1 MLLKNVRGCLKSNN
15 VMSKIFSFLI
25 IYFFSIELCFPNGS
39 LRGFVTDSTNSEA
52 IVYANVYIE
61 ATQQGV
67 ATDTRGY
74 YFIPSIPS
82 GKQLVIISCVGYRTK
97 KIDVTIIDNKIT
109 ELNVELIPTTFQ
121 MDDLFIYGQKSAEN
135 ETNLGLEK
143 IYTREIEILPTGIE
157 TDIFRVIQTSPGVST
172 TGDITSKYYV
182 RGGGSDQNVV
192 LLNGAPIYY
201 PYHALG
207 TMSVVDPEIINM
219 LEFFK
224 GGFSSQYGG
233 RLSSVLNV
241 VTKDGNKNKFQGGA
255 QASFLSGKLFLQGPI
270 PNGSFF
276 VTGRKSYFADVLK
289 KYFNNKDAPFD
300 FYDIT
305 FKVNYSNPEIDK
317 DSKFII
323 HGFAS
328 GDFVDYKDELKENYS
343 IKNQI
348 LGMTWDKVWSSPLF
362 SHFELNYSGFQAEV
376 VPNLSNSKPRS
387 NQLVDITLKS
397 DFAYVYDNKDEFG
410 IGMENKYFSSKL
422 NVLNLYGQRINYN
435 DWGWDLTIY
444 SHYKFLR
451 WEKIGFDIGVRAK
464 LLALSHKRPFLFEPR
479 FNFTYHPTALLSLK
493 ASIGRYS
500 QEILTLTDEN
510 ELISIFEPW
519 IIIPNY
525 IESPEATQFS
535 VGLEMYI
542 TEKMTFEIE
551 GYYKL
556 IDNLID
562 INRKKFSAKDNDF
575 VNVDGHSYGTEVQLK
590 YQPRDFFIK
599 LSYALGWAYKINGSK
614 EYYPR
619 YDVRHSANI
628 LFGIDFGNGWQA
640 NLMWT
645 LNTGM
650 PFTPIAGFYDR
661 LNFTTMP
668 PGLNSTNFTS
678 VIFWGEKNSAR
689 LPVYHRLDFSASKEF
704 KLFLADIIIGINI
717 INVYNKKNI
726 FYFDRDT
733 GEEVYMLPFFP
744 SAFIKVE
751 L

>member
-1 MLLKNVRGCLKSNN
+1 
-15 VMSKIFSFLI
+15 MSKFYRFIFFLI
-25 IYFFSIELCFPNGS
+25 ILIIFQRIGFANGS
-39 LRGFVTDSTNSEA
+39 LRGFITDSTNGEA
-52 IVYANVYIE
+52 VVYANIYIE

-67 ATDTRGY
+67 ATDIRGY
-74 YFIPSIPS
+74 YFLPSIPN
-82 GKQLVIISCVGYRTK
+82 GKQVVIVSCVGYKTK
-97 KIDVTIIDNKIT
+97 KVIITIQENKIT
-109 ELNVELIPTTFQ
+109 ELNETLTPTTFQ
-121 MDDLFIYGQKSAEN
+121 IDDLYIYGQKSAEN

-143 IYTREIEILPTGIE
+143 ISSREIEILPTGIE
-157 TDIFRVIQTSPGVST
+157 SDIFRVIQTSPGVST

-224 GGFSSQYGG
+224 GGFTSQYGG
-233 RLSSVLNV
+233 RLSSILNV

-289 KYFNNKDAPFD
+289 KYLNNQDAPFD

-305 FKVNYSNPEIDK
+305 FKVNYSNPELDK
-317 DSKFII
+317 DSKFIL

-328 GDFVDYKDELKENYS
+328 GDFVDYEDLLRENYE
-343 IKNQI
+343 IRNQI
-348 LGMTWDKVWSSPLF
+348 LGITWDKVWDSPLF
-362 SHFELNYSGFQAEV
+362 SHFALSYSGFQAEV
-376 VPNLSNSKPRS
+376 MPNLSNSKPRY
-387 NQLVDITLKS
+387 NQIVDVTLKT

-410 IGMENKYFSSKL
+410 IGMENKYFGTKL
-422 NVLNLYGQRINYN
+422 DVVNLYGDKMDY
-435 DWGWDLTIY
+435 DSWGWDLTIY
-444 SHYKFLR
+444 SNYKFLR
-451 WEKIGFDIGVRAK
+451 WEKIGFDVGVRAK
-464 LLALSHKRPFLFEPR
+464 LLAISKKRPFLLEPR
-479 FNFTYHPTALLSLK
+479 INITYHPTPLISLK
-493 ASIGRYS
+493 ASVGRYS

-519 IIIPNY
+519 IIIPDY
-525 IESPEATQFS
+525 LEAPEATQFN
-535 VGLEMYI
+535 VGLEMYL
-542 TEKMTFEIE
+542 TEKLTFEIE

-562 INRKKFSAKDNDF
+562 VNKNKFSSKDNDYIN
-575 VNVDGHSYGTEVQLK
+575 VNGHSYGAEVLIK
-590 YQPRDFFIK
+590 FEPSNYFIK
-599 LSYALGWAYKINGSK
+599 ASYSLGWAYKINDDM
-614 EYYPR
+614 EYFPR
-619 YDVRHSANI
+619 YDVRHSANL
-628 LFGIDFGNGWQA
+628 LFGVNFGDGWQG

-661 LNFTTMP
+661 LNFSTLP
-668 PGLNSTNFTS
+668 PSMYSTSFAP
-678 VIFWGEKNSAR
+678 VIFWGDKNSAR
-689 LPVYHRLDFSASKEF
+689 LPVYHRLDFSASKDF
-704 KLFLADIIIGINI
+704 KLFLADVTIGISI
-717 INVYNKKNI
+717 INVYDKKNI

-733 GEEVYMLPFFP
+733 GDEVYMLPFFP
-744 SAFIKVE
+744 SAFIKVA